1 MEFLNN
7 DIKFSK
13 IRRKSKIK
21 YNFLFKNSK
30 DAPSFLST
38 KHFYKRRNTQA
49 INLSNQN
56 INPDDKAKTKLFLPK
71 KYRQKHKSLSL
82 LDDQKLISNSN
93 PLGIIDTDNE
103 NKTYKQLSPLTLFEK
118 IKIKAILNS
127 FEKNKLTTHSLYN
140 LEKKYP
146 LNSITEN
153 NYLFFFRD
161 YKERKRQ
168 SIKQLI
174 STGKAK
180 MSKSSLISLN
190 MMKKFNNRTK
200 KILEADKTEGT
211 KFSSNINE
219 FRKQIINSYKDSVV
233 LRDLNKRKIN
243 YYNAMKLLETNNE
256 KRIQKAFELE
266 KEFYKNKNSDTLY
279 MFNSNIIPE
288 EIEPKKRKSKKT
300 PTTIVKKLDEKI
312 AYLSPNV
319 NAKKTKNYNN
329 LTISKS
335 KGIHHNTINSNTI
348 KWINMNNINN
358 YFNKTETNNNSNI
371 LKEKASKSLE
381 NSNKKKL
388 SKASDNSLLNE
399 NRSNNNTFNNK
410 YLNYIYNTNNNT
422 NANIKSKNNSIKNID
437 KSEREFLN
445 SKEEYKKYIKNC
457 MKQRSK
463 QFADSFAS
471 INSYFEY
478 QPLID
483 MNSDMPH
490 LNINSTNLKRVIKVN
505 NIRKNLYILDDDDLL
520 VQNVKKLKDEVRDA
534 EMKFYTVD
542 GSKKKYNLSF
552 LKFDVKRQTIAKLNH
567 MKNPHFGVPC

>member
-7 DIKFSK
+7 DIKFAK
-13 IRRKSKIK
+13 MRRKSKIK
-21 YNFLFKNSK
+21 YNLLIKNSK
-30 DAPSFLST
+30 DTIPSFLST
-38 KHFYKRRNTQA
+38 KHFYKRRKKQG

-56 INPDDKAKTKLFLPK
+56 INPNDKANHKLSFPK
-71 KYRQKHKSLSL
+71 KSRQKHKSLSL
-82 LDDQKLISNSN
+82 LDDGKVISNSN
-93 PLGIIDTDNE
+93 PLGIDTNNE
-103 NKTYKQLSPLTLFEK
+103 NKAYKQLKPLTLFEK

-161 YKERKRQ
+161 YKDKKRQ

-174 STGKAK
+174 STGKAN

-190 MMKKFNNRTK
+190 MMKKFNNRTN

-211 KFSSNINE
+211 KFSNNINE
-219 FRKQIINSYKDSVV
+219 FRKQIINSYKDSFV

-243 YYNAMKLLETNNE
+243 YDNAMNLLETNKE

-266 KEFYKNKNSDTLY
+266 KEFYKNKNSDTQYLLD
-279 MFNSNIIPE
+279 SNYIIPE
-288 EIEPKKRKSKKT
+288 IIEPKKRKSKKT
-300 PTTIVKKLDEKI
+300 PTTIVKRLDEKI
-312 AYLSPNV
+312 AYLSPNT

-335 KGIHHNTINSNTI
+335 KGIHHNTVNCNTI
-348 KWINMNNINN
+348 KLINMNNISN

-371 LKEKASKSLE
+371 LKEKASKSLQ

-388 SKASDNSLLNE
+388 SKASDNSLLNG
-399 NRSNNNTFNNK
+399 NRTNNNTFNNK

-422 NANIKSKNNSIKNID
+422 NANIRGKKHSIKNID

-445 SKEEYKKYIKNC
+445 SKEEYKRYIKNC

-463 QFADSFAS
+463 QFADSLAS

-505 NIRKNLYILDDDDLL
+505 NIRKNLYIVDDDDLL
-520 VQNVKKLKDEVRDA
+520 IQNVKKLKDEVRDA

-542 GSKKKYNLSF
+542 GNKKNIIY
-552 LKFDVKRQTIAKLNH
+552 
-567 MKNPHFGVPC
+567 HF